1 MLNRYPA
8 WKYLLIVVVV
18 LWGFLYSLPNLYPN
32 DEALQVTNEN
42 QSLNESDMAVITTA
56 LEAAQ
61 VDFFGAEVSEENI
74 LVRFNTVEE
83 QLIAKT
89 AIEQALTDDYIVAL
103 NLAPTTPGWLQAIGA
118 GQMNL
123 GLDLQGGV
131 HFLMEVDM
139 DAALERRME
148 DNLGNVRSI
157 LRELRIR
164 TRGLNIV
171 DAAHLEVRFAD
182 ADDRSRARSELIDNF
197 PEIQFQNREQGGVS
211 ILDMRLTSD
220 TILQLQR
227 DTLQANRT
235 TILNRVDALGV
246 AEPTVQQQGANRIV
260 VELPGVQDPAQ
271 AIRIL
276 QRIATL
282 EFHLTAQPGA
292 PRSSFETYE
301 YVTPDGSQI
310 VDVDNDVILQGD
322 RVSNV
327 RSSLDQ
333 YGMPQVQLSLDAQG
347 GNQINRVT
355 RDNVGWF
362 MDILLIETKSRTSLV
377 LDEQGEEVEATEFY
391 EDQRLISHARINSAL
406 GRQFVITGLT
416 SREANDLAL
425 LISSGS
431 LAAPM
436 TIVEQS
442 VIGPTMGR
450 DNLEAGVNGVLVA
463 AVLVVLF
470 MLAYYRFFGLAA
482 NTALIMNILL
492 IVAVMSSI
500 IPATLTLPGIV
511 GIVLTVGMAVDAN
524 VLIFTRIREEL
535 GNGVPPQQ
543 AIDSGYN
550 RAFTT
555 ILDANLT
562 TFLVAVVLFTIGS
575 GPIKGF
581 AITLMIGIVTS
592 MFTAI
597 VGTRALVNL
606 IYGGRQVEK
615 LSIGS
620 YRKMDKSEPALAG
633 VEET

>member
-61 VDFFGAEVSEENI
+61 VDFFGADVSEENI